1 MELVPNQTWTI
12 VTFKSPVQW
21 ARTPEEVWYLNPQR
35 RYVLNANQ
43 LDHLKPFIATA
54 SELKGSKFHRPLD
67 SGARLNNAKILV
79 ERYRDRGIGDTLF
92 MAGVLQYL
100 ADMSSNTATI
110 DIYAL
115 ANRADALV
123 NHPGLKYG
131 PLHGPVHYDDLQ
143 QYDYHW
149 FVDHATEHSE
159 EPDQPNVY
167 DSLYRQLGIDPAD
180 VEPRYKRPVL
190 RFSQDDL
197 RNLNQVY
204 ESLFRRYNI
213 DLRRTSYYAVSPTA
227 VSPLRS
233 LAYSTWM
240 DIITELARRRPVVVV
255 GLTHGQLPTMDISF
269 AQFFSQ
275 VEELAKRNP
284 GRVINMMGDKTPF
297 RQVAGVIGR
306 TTAFVS
312 LDSGLLYAAQALRAP
327 TVSLWGTH
335 SPATRLV
342 YDPAYMQLAIHK
354 VSACPATPCYAFR
367 AWPRERCPA
376 GEGQHVCAPLAAITV
391 SDVMEKVTLAE
402 KLLAG

>member
-12 VTFKSPVQW
+12 VTFKTPVQW
-21 ARTPEEVWYLNPQR
+21 ARTPDEVWYLNPNR

-43 LDHLKPFIATA
+43 LEHLKPFIATV
-54 SELKGSKFHRPLD
+54 SELKGSKLHRPLD

-92 MAGVLQYL
+92 MSGVLQYL

-110 DIYAL
+110 DVYTL
-115 ANRADALV
+115 ANRADAIV

-143 QYDYHW
+143 NYDYHW

-167 DSLYRQLGIDPAD
+167 DALYRQLGINPDD

-190 RFSQDDL
+190 RFSSDDL
-197 RNLNQVY
+197 KNLNQTY
-204 ESLFRRYNI
+204 ESLFRRYQL

-233 LAYSTWM
+233 LDYTKWLE
-240 DIITELARRRPVVVV
+240 IIVEMSKRRPVVVV
-255 GLTHGQLPTMDISF
+255 GLTHGQLPTMDMPF
-269 AQFFSQ
+269 DQFFNR
-275 VEELAKRNP
+275 VEELSKQTH
-284 GRVINMMGDKTPF
+284 GRIINLMGNKTPL
-297 RQVAGVIGR
+297 RQVAGLIGR
-306 TTAFVS
+306 ALAFVS

-327 TVSLWGTH
+327 AISLWGTH
-335 SPATRLV
+335 SPATRLA
-342 YDPAYMQLAIHK
+342 YDSAYMQLAIHK
-354 VSACPATPCYAFR
+354 VSTCPAAPCYAFR
-367 AWPRERCPA
+367 AWPTDKCPA
-376 GEGQHVCAPLAAITV
+376 GHGQRTCAPLFDVTV
-391 SDVMEKVTLAE
+391 ADVMEKVSLAE
-402 KLLAG
+402 KLLGG